1 MNQYQIIPKVDAV
14 REFLE
19 IAGDFT
25 NPLELVRE
33 AISNSLDAG
42 ATQITLDF
50 TAQKEAGSHILQ
62 IRIVDNGRGMDG
74 DERFTHEQLSDYI
87 RWFTKFGSCEL
98 AFGHTLHS
106 AKVIPGWQGHS
117 DRT

>member
-1 MNQYQIIPKVDAV
+1 MDQYQIIPKVDAV

-62 IRIVDNGRGMDG
+62 IRIVDNGHGMDR
-74 DERFTHEQLSDYI
+74 DELQSFFDLGRSEKRNDPDLIGEKGHG
-87 RWFTKFGSCEL
+87 TKVF
-98 AFGHTLHS
+98 F
-106 AKVIPGWQGHS
+106 
-117 DRT
+117 